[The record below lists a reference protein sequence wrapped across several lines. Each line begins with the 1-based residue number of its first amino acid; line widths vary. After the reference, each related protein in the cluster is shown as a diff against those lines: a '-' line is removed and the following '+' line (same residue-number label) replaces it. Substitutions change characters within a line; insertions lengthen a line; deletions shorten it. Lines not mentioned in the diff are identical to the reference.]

1 MQNNDEDRKLEKR
14 LEVIQGS
21 DGSGIH
27 RKLRLGPGLKKD
39 NPRSVIVFFFN
50 FVKLLLFYTSVC
62 NNLVDFFLG
71 CSPGTPAIPA
81 ATHEFAALCLKN
93 ALHLLPEDPLTA
105 EKVPIEDSDTV

>member
-39 NPRSVIVFFFN
+39 NPRSAIVFFFN

-62 NNLVDFFLG
+62 NNLVDFLG
-71 CSPGTPAIPA
+71 DVVQGLQLSQQP
-81 ATHEFAALCLKN
+81 LMS
-93 ALHLLPEDPLTA
+93 LLRF
-105 EKVPIEDSDTV
+105 V

>member
-39 NPRSVIVFFFN
+39 NPRSVFGFFFFN

-62 NNLVDFFLG
+62 NNLVDFLG
-71 CSPGTPAIPA
+71 DVVQGLQLSQQP
-81 ATHEFAALCLKN
+81 LMS
-93 ALHLLPEDPLTA
+93 LLRF
-105 EKVPIEDSDTV
+105 V

>member
-39 NPRSVIVFFFN
+39 NPRSVIIFFFN
-50 FVKLLLFYTSVC
+50 FVKAVLFFTPVSNHLIV
-62 NNLVDFFLG
+62 FLDVVQG
-71 CSPGTPAIPA
+71 LQLSQQ
-81 ATHEFAALCLKN
+81 
-93 ALHLLPEDPLTA
+93 PLMSLQRF
-105 EKVPIEDSDTV
+105 V

>member
-62 NNLVDFFLG
+62 NNLVDFFWGDVVQGLQL
-71 CSPGTPAIPA
+71 SQQP
-81 ATHEFAALCLKN
+81 LMS
-93 ALHLLPEDPLTA
+93 LLRF
-105 EKVPIEDSDTV
+105 V

>member
-39 NPRSVIVFFFN
+39 NPRSVIGVFFSI
-50 FVKLLLFYTSVC
+50 L
-62 NNLVDFFLG
+62 
-71 CSPGTPAIPA
+71 
-81 ATHEFAALCLKN
+81 
-93 ALHLLPEDPLTA
+93 
-105 EKVPIEDSDTV
+105 

>member
-39 NPRSVIVFFFN
+39 NPRSDIVFFFQFCKTS
-50 FVKLLLFYTSVC
+50 FVLY
-62 NNLVDFFLG
+62 
-71 CSPGTPAIPA
+71 
-81 ATHEFAALCLKN
+81 LCM
-93 ALHLLPEDPLTA
+93 
-105 EKVPIEDSDTV
+105 

>member
-39 NPRSVIVFFFN
+39 NPRSVMFFFFN

-62 NNLVDFFLG
+62 NNLVDFFGDVVQGLQL
-71 CSPGTPAIPA
+71 SQQP
-81 ATHEFAALCLKN
+81 LMS
-93 ALHLLPEDPLTA
+93 LLRF
-105 EKVPIEDSDTV
+105 V

>member
-39 NPRSVIVFFFN
+39 NPRSVIIFFFN

-62 NNLVDFFLG
+62 NNLVDFFWVDVVQGLQL
-71 CSPGTPAIPA
+71 SQQP
-81 ATHEFAALCLKN
+81 LMS
-93 ALHLLPEDPLTA
+93 LLRF
-105 EKVPIEDSDTV
+105 V

>member
-39 NPRSVIVFFFN
+39 NPRSVIVLFFFN

-62 NNLVDFFLG
+62 NNLVDFLG
-71 CSPGTPAIPA
+71 GM
-81 ATHEFAALCLKN
+81 
-93 ALHLLPEDPLTA
+93 
-105 EKVPIEDSDTV
+105 

>member
-39 NPRSVIVFFFN
+39 NPRSVIGFFFFN

-62 NNLVDFFLG
+62 NNLVDFLG
-71 CSPGTPAIPA
+71 DVVQGLQLSQQP
-81 ATHEFAALCLKN
+81 LMS
-93 ALHLLPEDPLTA
+93 LLRF
-105 EKVPIEDSDTV
+105 V

>member
-39 NPRSVIVFFFN
+39 NPRSVPNWFFFFN

-62 NNLVDFFLG
+62 NNLVDFFG
-71 CSPGTPAIPA
+71 GM
-81 ATHEFAALCLKN
+81 
-93 ALHLLPEDPLTA
+93 
-105 EKVPIEDSDTV
+105 

>member
-39 NPRSVIVFFFN
+39 NPRSVIVFFFFN

-62 NNLVDFFLG
+62 NNLVDFLG
-71 CSPGTPAIPA
+71 DVVQGLQLSQQP
-81 ATHEFAALCLKN
+81 LMS
-93 ALHLLPEDPLTA
+93 LLRF
-105 EKVPIEDSDTV
+105 V

>member
-39 NPRSVIVFFFN
+39 NPRSVPNCFFFFN

-62 NNLVDFFLG
+62 NNLVDFFGDVVQGLQL
-71 CSPGTPAIPA
+71 SQQP
-81 ATHEFAALCLKN
+81 LMS
-93 ALHLLPEDPLTA
+93 LLRF
-105 EKVPIEDSDTV
+105 V

>member
-39 NPRSVIVFFFN
+39 NPRSVIVFFFFN

-62 NNLVDFFLG
+62 NNLVDFFG
-71 CSPGTPAIPA
+71 GM
-81 ATHEFAALCLKN
+81 
-93 ALHLLPEDPLTA
+93 
-105 EKVPIEDSDTV
+105 

>member
-39 NPRSVIVFFFN
+39 NPRSVPNCFFFQFCKTS
-50 FVKLLLFYTSVC
+50 FVLY
-62 NNLVDFFLG
+62 
-71 CSPGTPAIPA
+71 
-81 ATHEFAALCLKN
+81 LCM
-93 ALHLLPEDPLTA
+93 
-105 EKVPIEDSDTV
+105 

>member
-39 NPRSVIVFFFN
+39 NPRSVIGFFFSI
-50 FVKLLLFYTSVC
+50 LFYTSVC
-62 NNLVDFFLG
+62 NNLVDFFGDVVQGLQL
-71 CSPGTPAIPA
+71 SQQP
-81 ATHEFAALCLKN
+81 LMS
-93 ALHLLPEDPLTA
+93 LLRF
-105 EKVPIEDSDTV
+105 V

>member
-1 MQNNDEDRKLEKR
+1 MAVEFTGSLDWARDSKK
-14 LEVIQGS
+14 ITQG
-21 DGSGIH
+21 
-27 RKLRLGPGLKKD
+27 LQLF
-39 NPRSVIVFFFN
+39 FFFN

-62 NNLVDFFLG
+62 NNLVDFFGG